1 MSSSFFD
8 RLKTAVGLATPKKGH
23 VLGQG
28 VVKIEDKYEY
38 TENIHKDGDEFTVRF
53 DREVLGFSATSDDDG
68 LPIVV
73 GVQDPQLRQKMR
85 QNDVIVAVD
94 GEDVLSFES
103 FMEVIQA
110 LGRPVFIR

>member
-28 VVKIEDKYEY
+28 VLKIEEKYEY
-38 TENIHKDGDEFTVRF
+38 KDGGGDEFTVRF
-53 DREVLGFSATSDDDG
+53 DREVLGFSATSDDDS

-73 GVQDPQLRQKMR
+73 GVQDPQLRQKLR
-85 QNDVIVAVD
+85 QNDAIVAVD